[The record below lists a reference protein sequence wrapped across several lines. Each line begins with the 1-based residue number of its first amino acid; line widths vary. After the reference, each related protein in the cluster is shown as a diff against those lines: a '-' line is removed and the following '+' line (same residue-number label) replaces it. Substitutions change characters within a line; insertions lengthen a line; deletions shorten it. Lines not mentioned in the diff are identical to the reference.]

1 MQPESSRP
9 QVMRTAIIEAVR
21 GIAGSR
27 AQRARILG
35 CKGFQGRQALMN
47 EKRP

>member
-1 MQPESSRP
+1 
-9 QVMRTAIIEAVR
+9 MRTAIIEAVR

-35 CKGFQGRQALMN
+35 CKGFKGREALI
-47 EKRP
+47 KQKIP